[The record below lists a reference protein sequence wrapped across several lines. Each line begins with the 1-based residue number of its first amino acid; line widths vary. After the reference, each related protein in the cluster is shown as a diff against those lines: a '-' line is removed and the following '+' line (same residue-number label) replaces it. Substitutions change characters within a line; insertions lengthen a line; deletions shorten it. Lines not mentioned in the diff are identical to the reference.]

1 MPGQRFGYPVGSHYT
16 GVRGIR
22 NYLRH
27 IRSTYKLSTGWRT
40 AAKAYAKSLG
50 KFALR
55 GSGYLGAAAAFAEAA
70 HLMYSNRKSRSQYG
84 EHTRKRPRSDPF
96 GYDTAARIY
105 PDGGTRA
112 NRSNTVW
119 QTGTQTEAMR
129 GSSGI
134 LRTIRRKNGRRQPM
148 QAKVNKLVKS
158 LVNPAIENWRAM
170 SNGYDLENTYILSAV
185 QTAVGQPVD
194 LPIYLFDLNHLYINQ
209 FAATGSKYGAGSW
222 RLRREAAGDYSL
234 QAITHKDNDNAIDV
248 YTWRTEQQ
256 ANSSGDNKT
265 PYAFLDWIDI
275 RALFNGPRKYPAR
288 VKIQMVS
295 FTDPAVT
302 PGVWNTSNPTTVP
315 TASTNRPDPAGDDL
329 QEWNAMWT
337 ELTAPLLANPIN
349 NRSHQSNGRRFRVI
363 RSMTLEFQPRDTSDD
378 GPTGGVGDMKVVKWF
393 NNINRN
399 YRFIETPSIQGV
411 TTDEMITPQEGFEGL
426 QPVYNTSPGNRARIF
441 LMISASVPFVG
452 TSSGTT
458 GDNWVSFDLN
468 LRRKWLFLEN

>member
-16 GVRGIR
+16 GVRGVR
-22 NYLRH
+22 DYLRY
-27 IRSTYKLSTGWRT
+27 IRSTYHTSSGWRT

-55 GSGYLGAAAAFAEAA
+55 GTGYIGAAAAFAEAVG
-70 HLMYSNRKSRSQYG
+70 LMSKYYTDNRNQRG
-84 EHTRKRPRSDPF
+84 EHTRKRSRIDPY
-96 GYDTAARIY
+96 GYRTAANIY
-105 PDGGTRA
+105 PDGGTR
-112 NRSNTVW
+112 SNTVW
-119 QTGTQTEAMR
+119 NTGTQTETMR
-129 GSSGI
+129 GSSGV
-134 LRTIRRKNGRRQPM
+134 LRTIRRKNGRKQPM

-158 LVNPAIENWRAM
+158 LVNPTIENWRAM
-170 SNGYDLENTYILSAV
+170 SNGYDLENTYILSAI
-185 QTAVGQPVD
+185 QSAAGQPVD
-194 LPIYLFDLNHLYINQ
+194 LPIYLFDLNHLYVNQ
-209 FAATGSKYGAGSW
+209 FSASGSKYGAGSW

-248 YTWRTEQQ
+248 YTWRTEQ
-256 ANSSGDNKT
+256 NYNTSSDNKT
-265 PYAFLDWIDI
+265 AYAFLDWIDI

-302 PGVWNTSNPTTVP
+302 PGVWNTSNPTSAPAAT
-315 TASTNRPDPAGDDL
+315 TNRPDPAGDDL

-337 ELTAPLLANPIN
+337 ELTAPLLANPIS
-349 NRSHQSNGRRFRVI
+349 NRNAQSNGRRFRVI

-378 GPTGGVGDMKVVKWF
+378 GPTGGVGDMRVVKWF

-399 YRFIETPSIQGV
+399 YKFLETPATTGV

-452 TSSGTT
+452 TNSGTT
-458 GDNWVSFDLN
+458 GDNWVTFDLN
-468 LRRKWLFLEN
+468 LRRKWLFLDN